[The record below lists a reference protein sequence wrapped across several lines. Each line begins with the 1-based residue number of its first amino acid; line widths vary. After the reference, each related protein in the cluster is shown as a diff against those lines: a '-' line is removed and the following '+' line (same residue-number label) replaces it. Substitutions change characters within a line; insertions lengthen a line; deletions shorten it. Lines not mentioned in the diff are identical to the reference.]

1 VTASGDS
8 MAQFRNADVG
18 SPRKSVIMDIECD
31 AGCGVV
37 PFRYRD
43 QSFVNALQWAIG
55 LEIFLSV
62 RDPWRIFLT
71 TDHPNGAPFTTY
83 PHLIRLLAD
92 RAFRNEMFEKINPDA
107 RAASILGSLTREYS
121 LYEIAIMTR
130 AGPARTLGLAD
141 RGHLGAGAAADI
153 VVYRDDAD
161 RERMF
166 ATPEYVFKDGEL
178 IVRDGRLVKITDGS
192 VHTVKPD
199 YDPSIEAEVAAYFE
213 RYQTTSA
220 DGLRI
225 SRDELRECGSGL
237 IVHACRKASR

>member
-1 VTASGDS
+1 MCSSDLH
-8 MAQFRNADVG
+8 
-18 SPRKSVIMDIECD
+18 P
-31 AGCGVV
+31 
-37 PFRYRD
+37 
-43 QSFVNALQWAIG
+43 LAIC
-55 LEIFLSV
+55 
-62 RDPWRIFLT
+62 
-71 TDHPNGAPFTTY
+71 
-83 PHLIRLLAD
+83 
-92 RAFRNEMFEKINPDA
+92 
-107 RAASILGSLTREYS
+107 
-121 LYEIAIMTR
+121 
-130 AGPARTLGLAD
+130 
-141 RGHLGAGAAADI
+141 I

-220 DGLRI
+220 DRFRI

-237 IVHACRKASR
+237 IVHRCRKASR